1 MRTTLFLISI
11 LFAITVNGQTVTKEK
26 KETVN
31 TETGDTVYTE
41 STTISTTEDITPRED
56 MIVINPLKFFF
67 FYNISYFHKMSDKVA
82 LGGGFQIPTLGGL
95 GGVGVNAELRYY
107 PSAKTLRGF
116 YFAPNISYNNFTVVN
131 DDGFSTFSI
140 GALVGWQW
148 FPGDDFAIGLGIGID
163 YYTASVDSYENDFSN
178 YSGTLPAIRFDIGY
192 AW

>member
-11 LFAITVNGQTVTKEK
+11 LFAITVNAQTVTKEK

-95 GGVGVNAELRYY
+95 GGIGVNAELRYY

-131 DDGFSTFSI
+131 DDGFST
-140 GALVGWQW
+140 A
-148 FPGDDFAIGLGIGID
+148 A
-163 YYTASVDSYENDFSN
+163 
-178 YSGTLPAIRFDIGY
+178 
-192 AW
+192 